1 MNTLWSAQIYFP
13 SDGATTPELVKAEKN
28 GEKIEFLIPA
38 WVDQSNVPKSLQD
51 VLVPNYTELEIVS
64 FSDVINT
71 DRSFLLTLLSKY
83 DDGKP
88 SSVDYFAAVKQ
99 NEKTVP
105 KRIVSKTARVEFS
118 MPTKDDCKATV
129 PDRYKVIFEEKID
142 SILGSTDHKTEFL
155 LSFVRHLKN
164 DSREHTNANYT
175 IWSKLLSEP
184 GNGAEILFE
193 KPGRF
198 IVLNVALTN
207 EFLIV
212 NDAAHKYITKILFR
226 NNEYTTPKHSKVDWT
241 INPYGTNPRVYSRY
255 LPPIDYFKNVY
266 VKMISKDDDKSKALF
281 PYDIA
286 TAKVKPIAKPFKSF
300 DMDSVQRILKNIVH
314 YNYLAEPWTIM
325 CVWMPSFKKIELVEI
340 DNGLRK
346 KTCIVSQE
354 TSLLL
359 SKDENIRVRL
369 SPGLVNFAM
378 FIRNICALV
387 HEAKRAVMH
396 EIQKYA
402 EIGIIYRY
410 SSIESSTAF
419 SAYTMNQDINE
430 LNIQSMHKKGFMV
443 DDVDLRA
450 QLSQNH
456 SGSPP
461 VINLK
466 EKRRVLILDLSHM
479 QDPFSLL
486 LQHLEPHTIDVL
498 VSDNYYYKNR
508 NVYSLM
514 IPYSAYYDASNKRHE
529 HLKIEE
535 IIVSVVEGKTRV
547 LRFSSATIQ
556 VNSEHLKR
564 FLAIVAKLH
573 EDNPNFVQNGDF
585 DDVMKQLTNN
595 ELFSEHDEMPLVAAE
610 KTSYSKSRISG
621 TLPHGR
627 TVLDTDSHASSASS
641 LSSTVPHPHAS
652 TFSDSTVSDSDSTA
666 STFSDSTLTDDS
678 TVSKSDSTV
687 SDATVSDATVSDATE
702 SVSTES
708 ESVSTVSASDKLTAS
723 DYVSESAP
731 RTTEASSQNLAT
743 TPRFV
748 RKIRDATVKDAIH
761 RLLHGRSRSKSRKW

>member
-1 MNTLWSAQIYFP
+1 MNTLLWSARIYFQ
-13 SDGATTPELVKAEKN
+13 SDDASTPEWVKAEKN
-28 GEKIEFLIPA
+28 GEKIEFFIANKITYNL
-38 WVDQSNVPKSLQD
+38 KD
-51 VLVPNYTELEIVS
+51 VLVSNYEELEIVS
-64 FSDVINT
+64 FSDAINT

-83 DDGKP
+83 DDDGKP
-88 SSVDYFAAVKQ
+88 SSVDYFAAVKE
-99 NEKTVP
+99 NGKTVP
-105 KRIVSKTARVEFS
+105 KQIVLKTARIWF
-118 MPTKDDCKATV
+118 PTPGKDECEATV
-129 PDRYKVIFEEKID
+129 PDRYKDIFEKKIS
-142 SILGSTDHKTEFL
+142 SILISTDHKTEFL

-184 GNGAEILFE
+184 DNGAEILFE

-212 NDAAHKYITKILFR
+212 KDVTHKYITKILFR
-226 NNEYTTPKHSKVDWT
+226 NNTTQKHSKLDWT
-241 INPYGTNPRVYSRY
+241 INPYGANPGVYSRY
-255 LPPIDYFKNVY
+255 LPPIDYFQVVY
-266 VKMISKDDDKSKALF
+266 VKMISKDDDKSEALF

-286 TAKVKPIAKPFKSF
+286 TAKVEPIAKQFENF
-300 DMDSVQRILKNIVH
+300 DMDSVHRILKNIVH
-314 YNYLAEPWTIM
+314 YEYLAEPWTIM
-325 CVWMPSFKKIELVEI
+325 CVWMPRFKKIELVEI

-359 SKDENIRVRL
+359 SKDENIRGTL

-378 FIRNICALV
+378 FIRNICARV

-402 EIGIIYRY
+402 DINIKYWYR
-410 SSIESSTAF
+410 SIETSTAF

-430 LNIQSMHKKGFMV
+430 LNIQSMGPRAGFMV
-443 DDVDLRA
+443 DDVDLRT

-461 VINLK
+461 VITLK
-466 EKRRVLILDLSHM
+466 EKKRVLILDLSHM
-479 QDPFSLL
+479 QDQDTFLL
-486 LQHLEPHTIDVL
+486 LSNLEPHTIDVL
-498 VSDNYYYKNR
+498 VSDEYYGLNR

-514 IPYSAYYDASNKRHE
+514 IPYSAYYTTSNKRHE

-535 IIVSVVEGKTRV
+535 IIVSVVEEETQV

-556 VNSEHLKR
+556 VNSGDLKR

-573 EDNPNFVQNGDF
+573 KENPNFVQNGNF

-610 KTSYSKSRISG
+610 KTSYTMSRKSG

-641 LSSTVPHPHAS
+641 LSSTAFDPHAS
-652 TFSDSTVSDSDSTA
+652 TADSTFTDDSTVSDSDSTV
-666 STFSDSTLTDDS
+666 SDS
-678 TVSKSDSTV
+678 
-687 SDATVSDATVSDATE
+687 DASE

-708 ESVSTVSASDKLTAS
+708 ESVSTVSASDELTAS
-723 DYVSESAP
+723 DYVSDSPVSTP
-731 RTTEASSQNLAT
+731 RTTEASSQNLGT

-748 RKIRDATVKDAIH
+748 REIREATVKDAIH